1 MKAIE
6 KNKIKPEVCFLRKIN
21 IIDKP
26 QAKLIRKK
34 KEETQ
39 ITTWNGRCEWHHY
52 REYCEQH
59 STNVFSNFYEVEKF
73 FEKYKLLKLI
83 LE

>member
-21 IIDKP
+21 TIDKP

-34 KEETQ
+34 KKRGDT
-39 ITTWNGRCEWHHY
+39 NHHLEW
-52 REYCEQH
+52 
-59 STNVFSNFYEVEKF
+59 KM
-73 FEKYKLLKLI
+73 
-83 LE
+83 